1 MTAWL
6 GSALLGFGAVL
17 SVLAAGGVVRF
28 PSALAR
34 MHAATKSASLGLAL
48 LAAGAGVASGS
59 WALFGASVLV
69 TVFLFLTA
77 PISGHLLGRAAY
89 LAGQA
94 GDLVLD
100 EYGDAPSDDRAISAP
115 PGGRFS
121 VLRWVGMAG
130 VWMLLWRDVSVGT
143 AVGGLL
149 VSGMIET
156 WIAGRRGRTR
166 IAPLGALVFG
176 VRYAGMV
183 VASNLRVAWE
193 VITPDNTDIREAI
206 VAVPLRTR
214 SMQVALLVA
223 NAVTYTPGTLTIDL
237 SGTPPV
243 LFVHVLHYES
253 EEQVRGTVWEL
264 ERLAMRAL
272 PAGD

>member
-1 MTAWL
+1 MSAWL

-59 WALFGASVLV
+59 WALIGASVLV
-69 TVFLFLTA
+69 TVFLFVTA

-100 EYGDAPSDDRAISAP
+100 EFADAPSEDRAIPAA
-115 PGGRFS
+115 PGGGFS
-121 VLRWVGMAG
+121 VLRWMGMAA

-237 SGTPPV
+237 SGEPPV